1 MTEPNELTT
10 QELLKRPRPWA
21 FTRAELTAS
30 LRRHTGDPSLNIVK
44 LSESDLT
51 QRRPAIGR
59 LRGLQ
64 VSCEGNTGK
73 HEFNLILKEPQGSTR
88 AGTAGAALREVSVYQ
103 VLGDH
108 LPVRI
113 PQLFASD
120 PAGGWLVI
128 ERLLRGRQPENW
140 QAADYL
146 LATDQLVVLHDRF
159 WGLGEDLITYN
170 WLGRPLDQDFFI
182 HLQAART
189 GAQNLQQRQPGNQ
202 LGQNK
207 QITDL
212 FSHLIA
218 YADQI
223 SRALQTGPMTLLHGD
238 YWPGNIN
245 VHSDGSLTV
254 YDWEKA
260 AIGPPILD
268 LLNFVKASFWWFE
281 PLPISQEEIVDH
293 YRTRIKLANG
303 YIWKQAE
310 WEALWDY
317 AKLWTFMTQWLDL
330 LATIPDSV
338 LESRIEHL
346 ETAWL
351 KPVME
356 AAERRL
362 PRA

>member
-1 MTEPNELTT
+1 
-10 QELLKRPRPWA
+10 
-21 FTRAELTAS
+21 
-30 LRRHTGDPSLNIVK
+30 
-44 LSESDLT
+44 
-51 QRRPAIGR
+51 
-59 LRGLQ
+59 
-64 VSCEGNTGK
+64 
-73 HEFNLILKEPQGSTR
+73 
-88 AGTAGAALREVSVYQ
+88 
-103 VLGDH
+103 
-108 LPVRI
+108 
-113 PQLFASD
+113 
-120 PAGGWLVI
+120 
-128 ERLLRGRQPENW
+128 
-140 QAADYL
+140 
-146 LATDQLVVLHDRF
+146 
-159 WGLGEDLITYN
+159 
-170 WLGRPLDQDFFI
+170 
-182 HLQAART
+182 
-189 GAQNLQQRQPGNQ
+189 
-202 LGQNK
+202 
-207 QITDL
+207 
-212 FSHLIA
+212 
-218 YADQI
+218 
-223 SRALQTGPMTLLHGD
+223 MTLLHGD